1 MIAQLAHSQS
11 LCCDPLPFADIFKT
25 EHIVA
30 DFGSALRQ
38 NAVMHRFIYTTGVAD
53 YILTVLVPEL
63 AVMLITL
70 RESVRLGETLHD
82 DVCSLAQGSHLW
94 PCNHSR

>member
-1 MIAQLAHSQS
+1 MQRLVIMVLEGNRSCKFLIAQLAHSQS

-38 NAVMHRFIYTTGVAD
+38 NAVMHRFIYHGSGRLHSHRPGTRAGGDAD
-53 YILTVLVPEL
+53 QGGHED
-63 AVMLITL
+63 
-70 RESVRLGETLHD
+70 VR
-82 DVCSLAQGSHLW
+82 
-94 PCNHSR
+94 